1 MGIPKNTSML
11 LILDDSLHKKRRR
24 LAKELQKC
32 LQNEA
37 QFTFTE
43 EDVQLIKMMCLIFA
57 IFLFC
62 FLPSVIVQ
70 IIDGR
75 NANLTENEN
84 IMDYPDLHI
93 ISSLLYWIIPVINPF
108 IYAFKNRIYQPA
120 FIKLYKNL
128 IGQPYIKP
136 YRGSSG
142 LQCTTISTNSSTSTK
157 SKTSGF

>member
-1 MGIPKNTSML
+1 
-11 LILDDSLHKKRRR
+11 
-24 LAKELQKC
+24 
-32 LQNEA
+32 
-37 QFTFTE
+37 
-43 EDVQLIKMMCLIFA
+43 MMCLIFA

-84 IMDYPDLHI
+84 VMDYPDLHI
-93 ISSLLYWIIPVINPF
+93 ISSLLYWVIPVINPF

-120 FIKLYKNL
+120 FIKLYKML
-128 IGQPYIKP
+128 IGQPYIIP

-142 LQCTTISTNSSTSTK
+142 LQSKTNSSTSTK
-157 SKTSGF
+157 SKRSTSNPLSF